1 MEDDSKLSFFF
12 LGLGLG
18 AALGI
23 LFAPKSGEETRDFL
37 RSKAGEG
44 SDYLKRQSETVVD
57 AAGNVIER
65 TRTAAGEALD
75 KTKTTVVRQK
85 DNLSAA
91 MEAGKQ
97 AYREAVA
104 GGPSEGV

>member
-23 LFAPKSGEETRDFL
+23 LFAPKSGEETREFL
-37 RSKAGEG
+37 RAKAGEG
-44 SDYLKRQSETVVD
+44 TDYVKRRSEDVVD
-57 AAGNVIER
+57 AAGNVIGR
-65 TRTAAGEALD
+65 TRTAAEEAID
-75 KTKTTVVRQK
+75 RTKTTVVRQRE
-85 DNLSAA
+85 NLAA
-91 MEAGKQ
+91 AVEAGKL

-104 GGPSEGV
+104 GGASEGV